1 MRKSVDAILRWAIIA
16 IFTVLVA
23 CVVWQVASRFIF
35 GTPSTV
41 TDELARFLFMWVALI
56 GGAYTLGQG
65 RHLAIDLLPMT
76 LTGTRKLLLE
86 LLILALI
93 CAFAGVVMIY
103 GGSLLVMK
111 TLASG
116 QVTPSLQIPMG
127 YVYGAIPFSGAV
139 MIFYCLTFAADLLN
153 GKRPQIESI
162 SAGPLS

>member
-1 MRKSVDAILRWAIIA
+1 MRKPVDAILRWVIIA
-16 IFTVLVA
+16 IFSILVV
-23 CVVWQVASRFIF
+23 CVVWQVASRFLL

-65 RHLAIDLLPMT
+65 RHLAIDLLPMM

-93 CAFAGVVMIY
+93 SAFAGIVMIY
-103 GGSLLVMK
+103 GGSQLVMK

-139 MIFYCLTFAADLLN
+139 MIFYCLTFATDLLS
-153 GKRPQIESI
+153 GKSPQIESV